1 LSSAATAS
9 TLWRAHE
16 LYCPTMYSAHS
27 ILYKLELSTHKV
39 KYIQDVPGGN
49 VIILGSRTIG
59 HSKQTSVYVYV
70 LFWMV
75 SEIEVF
81 HCTVAK
87 LLIKRYYI
95 LFLILVFIV
104 QVTKLVQFT

>member
-1 LSSAATAS
+1 
-9 TLWRAHE
+9 
-16 LYCPTMYSAHS
+16 MYSAHS

-70 LFWMV
+70 LF
-75 SEIEVF
+75 
-81 HCTVAK
+81 
-87 LLIKRYYI
+87 
-95 LFLILVFIV
+95 
-104 QVTKLVQFT
+104 